1 MRGGYVSEGR
11 GGFVPRGRAAFG
23 GGGGGR
29 GSFGGGGFSG
39 GGRGSFGGGDRGGRG
54 FGARGG
60 FVARGGFG
68 ARGGFASG
76 PRPTRKSFNDD
87 DDAPKGSDEDD
98 TENHDSAKV
107 GRVVHTTVNEDGSEV
122 PQRLNNKVFI
132 DGLPFNHDPT
142 RHEGKSLDDLLLQ
155 FVNDW
160 KVGKMMHLTKKPGQG
175 FGYLAFRSPNS
186 VETAINVLNG
196 RKFLGRALR
205 VQLPKTAEEAT
216 PSAAAIFKGKQQERT
231 QNAERQVLLSDMAK
245 IAEPEIIREVLR
257 GVAPHL
263 EDKIENIKMVSGN
276 RKAFVT
282 MRSVEDVDAAVTF
295 LNGFSLLGRTIACNR
310 AQAPGMMP
318 YSRVAPI
325 TAQTEDTVTKVTP
338 WAVAGIKTKFVDHDD
353 DDEAVPLG
361 VNAVLPQAAAPAAGQ
376 AIPQKSFEGPTEV
389 YVSNLPDDVTES
401 SLKQHFSKCGVI
413 KTVSLVANGG
423 VAVVTFASATAAT
436 FATNT
441 LNHSHLHG
449 SPIQVGTGEEV
460 AKVVTTSNGKNI
472 TTADEESEE
481 EDIDEEGFLR
491 ARGISNPKAYF
502 ANLPQTTLAEKKEA
516 KKDRKKRDRDGDDA
530 EVAPAVEAE
539 ATTKKS
545 RVEEKKAKKPVK
557 TPLDVKAEVAPK
569 KQQNKKE
576 TNMIVTKDVVSFD
589 DAEEV
594 ASKSKS
600 TRKTAV
606 AKAAVAEASDSDE
619 EVFADVDVSK
629 PIAAKKNFKKA
640 GKK

>member
-1 MRGGYVSEGR
+1 MIRR
-11 GGFVPRGRAAFG
+11 PPR
-23 GGGGGR
+23 
-29 GSFGGGGFSG
+29 STLS
-39 GGRGSFGGGDRGGRG
+39 S
-54 FGARGG
+54 
-60 FVARGGFG
+60 
-68 ARGGFASG
+68 S
-76 PRPTRKSFNDD
+76 
-87 DDAPKGSDEDD
+87 
-98 TENHDSAKV
+98 
-107 GRVVHTTVNEDGSEV
+107 
-122 PQRLNNKVFI
+122 
-132 DGLPFNHDPT
+132 
-142 RHEGKSLDDLLLQ
+142 
-155 FVNDW
+155 
-160 KVGKMMHLTKKPGQG
+160 
-175 FGYLAFRSPNS
+175 
-186 VETAINVLNG
+186 
-196 RKFLGRALR
+196 
-205 VQLPKTAEEAT
+205 
-216 PSAAAIFKGKQQERT
+216 SAASDVYK
-231 QNAERQVLLSDMAK
+231 RQ
-245 IAEPEIIREVLR
+245 
-257 GVAPHL
+257 
-263 EDKIENIKMVSGN
+263 
-276 RKAFVT
+276 
-282 MRSVEDVDAAVTF
+282 TF
-295 LNGFSLLGRTIACNR
+295 LNGFALLGRTIACNR

-325 TAQTEDTVTKVTP
+325 TAQTEDTVAKVTP

-449 SPIQVGTGEEV
+449 SPIQVGSGEEV

-516 KKDRKKRDRDGDDA
+516 KKDRKKRDRDGPADETEEVVAEA
-530 EVAPAVEAE
+530 EV
-539 ATTKKS
+539 TTKKS
-545 RVEEKKAKKPVK
+545 RVEEKKAKKPIK
-557 TPLDVKAEVAPK
+557 TLDVKAEVAPAPK
-569 KQQNKKE
+569 KQQKDAKKE

-589 DAEEV
+589 DDEEF
-594 ASKSKS
+594 APKKS
-600 TRKTAV
+600 TRKA
-606 AKAAVAEASDSDE
+606 APKAAAVAEASDSDE
-619 EVFADVDVSK
+619 EVFADVDVKKHIDSK
-629 PIAAKKNFKKA
+629 KGIKKG